1 MILKLTKMRH
11 TFYLCMIILLISG
24 LYSNI
29 TTAQISE
36 IRPRQASMDTS
47 NISMSFVAKYP
58 LVTWLR
64 KSPIEISCM
73 LESELGYK
81 DKAFNC
87 GHKNYVNKGDP
98 CKKTKEYYEGLQI
111 PGYLAPHIYPLIKTI
126 SLAFEHGDLQDLSIE
141 FKDSISIDLIKQ
153 IFRLPSD
160 RGHFPDNITYIY
172 YGENVTA
179 LNKPVDPQYTR
190 WLDIVGLDH
199 MGAGDVDCK

>member
-1 MILKLTKMRH
+1 MKH
-11 TFYLCMIILLISG
+11 TFYLYSAILFINSF
-24 LYSNI
+24 YSNSI
-29 TTAQISE
+29 TAQIPE
-36 IRPRQASMDTS
+36 IKSKHASIDTS
-47 NISMSFVAKYP
+47 NVLLTKYP
-58 LVTWLR
+58 LITWLR
-64 KSPIEISCM
+64 KSPVEISCM

-190 WLDIVGLDH
+190 WLDIVGFDH